1 MSTMAYVNTSRA
13 AGLNIADRAG
23 ALIKSA
29 RDAMERRRVYNR
41 TVRELR
47 ALSTRELADLGLH
60 RSMIT
65 RVALEAAY
73 GK

>member
-1 MSTMAYVNTSRA
+1 MAYVNSTRA
-13 AGLNIADRAG
+13 ASFGIADCA
-23 ALIKSA
+23 ANIVKSL
-29 RDAMERRRVYNR
+29 RVSLERRRVYNR

-60 RSMIT
+60 PSMIT